1 MEPRRVRAT
10 EVLVSRRV
18 GRREAAEVSWLRE
31 NVMGPDQAVWALRIT
46 ARDRYSD
53 RCWCWGEPLGVAL
66 EGAVD
71 RPGGRCNGVMTRDVV
86 WEGQNRS
93 ANAGVFP
100 TTDERGRTSAQ
111 ATRA

>member
-1 MEPRRVRAT
+1 MPSMTRIWGHLPMAASPRLSPRLRMEPRRVRAT

-53 RCWCWGEPLGVAL
+53 RCWCWGEPLGVSL

-71 RPGGRCNGVMTRDVV
+71 RPGRRWNGVMTPDVAR
-86 WEGQNRS
+86 EG
-93 ANAGVFP
+93 
-100 TTDERGRTSAQ
+100 
-111 ATRA
+111 